1 MLCFESYVKW
11 PRDPWFW
18 PPQFC
23 GMATEIRYKHPSQG
37 VATICQLQSTI
48 RGWERRSS
56 ILCPRCCQGCTR
68 DGYSSQYRR
77 RCTRRCTHHVIP
89 FYNCFDQG
97 CEQVQGEQ
105 RPPHG
110 AGGWA
115 LPAKHVRSHAR
126 PYCSPTVGAWP
137 RTRTL
142 AVQHRE
148 PSGPSPPPLR
158 SPLRPSLFRRARTL
172 SVEAPV
178 HGPEVLC
185 LYVILALLEIYN
197 HFRQSH
203 ARQLMSVYRYTGD

>member
-1 MLCFESYVKW
+1 MKASTQASIVACHSSVSCSGDGSAAAAYSV
-11 PRDPWFW
+11 PTVARAAPT
-18 PPQFC
+18 PGTAANSAGAAHAAAHTVSSP
-23 GMATEIRYKHPSQG
+23 ATTASAKVANRYKASNAHHTAPVGGRSPPSMCAVMLG
-37 VATICQLQSTI
+37 
-48 RGWERRSS
+48 
-56 ILCPRCCQGCTR
+56 
-68 DGYSSQYRR
+68 
-77 RCTRRCTHHVIP
+77 
-89 FYNCFDQG
+89 
-97 CEQVQGEQ
+97 
-105 RPPHG
+105 
-110 AGGWA
+110 
-115 LPAKHVRSHAR
+115 
-126 PYCSPTVGAWP
+126 PTVGAWP